1 VNLLRLSASYLR
13 RNVLTTALNV
23 LLLALGV
30 ATISLLLIVSTELSD
45 RLHRD
50 ARGIDLVVGAKGSPL
65 QLILAGVFF
74 ADSAPGNIPLDAA
87 LRLRDDP
94 RVAQVIPLSLGDSLR
109 GFRIVGTEPELVA
122 HYGGIMAMGRL
133 WNRPLEAVL
142 GWDVAT
148 STGLKPGQSFAGT
161 HGLAEGGAE
170 HGATPYRVVGI
181 LARTGQ
187 AVDRLVLTSLESV
200 WVTHEHHGNVPD
212 DDIDRRPEHPQGRE
226 VTLALIKYKSPF
238 AVASLPREINARTR
252 LQAASPPVEAARL
265 FTVFGVA
272 FDVLRAFAVVLI
284 AAAALSMFTA
294 LYRAME
300 QRRYDIAIMRMLGAS
315 RATILGALL
324 VESLLLAAAGA
335 AVGLLGGHFA
345 ASRMGM
351 LAADAAPLAG
361 AAWRLLPEEGL
372 IAMLAF
378 ASAILAAAIP
388 AWRAY
393 RLDVAAMLTRG

>member
-1 VNLLRLSASYLR
+1 
-13 RNVLTTALNV
+13 
-23 LLLALGV
+23 
-30 ATISLLLIVSTELSD
+30 
-45 RLHRD
+45 
-50 ARGIDLVVGAKGSPL
+50 
-65 QLILAGVFF
+65 
-74 ADSAPGNIPLDAA
+74 
-87 LRLRDDP
+87 
-94 RVAQVIPLSLGDSLR
+94 
-109 GFRIVGTEPELVA
+109 
-122 HYGGIMAMGRL
+122 
-133 WNRPLEAVL
+133 
-142 GWDVAT
+142 
-148 STGLKPGQSFAGT
+148 
-161 HGLAEGGAE
+161 
-170 HGATPYRVVGI
+170 
-181 LARTGQ
+181 
-187 AVDRLVLTSLESV
+187 
-200 WVTHEHHGNVPD
+200 VTHEHHGNVPD